1 MTKNIRTYQ
10 DLMNAKNDLK
20 LEISVAENKLKD
32 NNVFKVSSAILEG
45 KSLKDPIINSLSS
58 IDLKSILSSPLG
70 NILNT
75 FLVSNKYIRKY
86 FVAYTII
93 KETVPYAFSKLKDIL
108 EQTELNTSKKSD

>member
-10 DLMNAKNDLK
+10 DLMNAKNELK
-20 LEISVAENKLKD
+20 LEISVAEDKLKD
-32 NNVFKVSSAILEG
+32 NNIFKVSSAILEG
-45 KSLKDPIINSLSS
+45 KSLKDPILNSLSS
-58 IDLKSILSSPLG
+58 IDLKSVLSSPLG

-93 KETVPYAFSKLKDIL
+93 KETVPYAFSKLKEIL
-108 EQTELNTSKKSD
+108 TEAELHTSKKSD